1 MKPVRQYLVRI
12 LQDKI
17 YINKNWCMLDV
28 RITNYVCT
36 REILRTLERCWDAE
50 SNSSFLSALQ
60 TPQVNV
66 LLAGYTIV

>member
-1 MKPVRQYLVRI
+1 
-12 LQDKI
+12 
-17 YINKNWCMLDV
+17 MLDV
-28 RITNYVCT
+28 RMTNYVCT

-50 SNSSFLSALQ
+50 RNSSFVSALQ